1 MPENKPTILPT
12 ARYLHQ
18 CFTYY
23 PKTGVLRWRT
33 RPRWHFASE
42 STWRWWNGRFADAI
56 AGWHDAA
63 TGYRNVSIDYRKHKT
78 HRIIFKLMTGK
89 EPPMQIDHKDRDTSN
104 NRWNNLRPST
114 KPQQK
119 YNSRIHKNNTSGYR
133 GVYTTKSGKCRAVIR
148 VHGTLCHLGMFGTP
162 KEASTAYQAAARKLH
177 GEFFAETQ
185 MIK

>member
-18 CFTYY
+18 CFIYY

-33 RPRWHFASE
+33 RPRWHFVSE
-42 STWRWWNGRFADAI
+42 SNWRWWNSRFSDAI
-56 AGWHDAA
+56 AGWNE
-63 TGYRNVSIDYRKHKT
+63 TSGYRKVAIDHHVHKT
-78 HRIIFKLMTGK
+78 HRIIFKLMTGE
-89 EPPMQIDHKDRDTSN
+89 EPPAQIDHKDRDTSN

-114 KPQQK
+114 RPQQR
-119 YNSRIHKNNTSGYR
+119 YNSRIYNNNTSGYR
-133 GVYTTKSGKCRAVIR
+133 GVYNKSGRWCAAIR
-148 VHGTLCHLGMFGTP
+148 VHGTLHHIGMFSTP
-162 KEASTAYQAAARKLH
+162 KEASAAYQSAARKLH